1 MVVPRLTPTYLQV
14 GDLQIKNVC
23 RAGRCAQEKLVFP
36 HVGSSPRLH
45 ADEAKSHDNYI
56 TDRPM
61 TVYTVKKVHGKG
73 MLNRGERLGQQRV
86 KKSEGK
92 PISKRQISQESGR
105 SYARSAHGIGFDEA
119 RSGDSVEGGC

>member
-36 HVGSSPRLH
+36 HVGVLSRLH

-56 TDRPM
+56 TRSANHD
-61 TVYTVKKVHGKG
+61 VHREEDSWKAC
-73 MLNRGERLGQQRV
+73 LI
-86 KKSEGK
+86 EGK
-92 PISKRQISQESGR
+92 DR
-105 SYARSAHGIGFDEA
+105 SNSA
-119 RSGDSVEGGC
+119 